1 MRIVRYCQGLKM
13 LIGEQVPWHTPT
25 VPATWYRGK
34 KFLVTISSGLDWTQN
49 KVYVSKNLV
58 LGTVAHAC
66 DPSYLG
72 GGGIEDQDLRPF

>member
-25 VPATWYRGK
+25 VPATWYRGM
-34 KFLVTISSGLDWTQN
+34 KFLVTTSSGLDWTQN

-66 DPSYLG
+66 DSSYLG
-72 GGGIEDQDLRPF
+72 GEGKEDHGLRPF